1 VKAAPGG
8 VTIPLVATSPRRAP
22 RSAAPSLKAAS
33 KAVGKAAATAV
44 SRAVPRATRSREP
57 AIQALAE
64 HEAATGS
71 YTSGVI
77 NNAVYE
83 NGERIASPESLAGT
97 FTILD
102 KHPKAIAWIGLYRPT
117 AEELSALAAEF
128 NLHELAIED
137 AVLAHQRPKIERYG
151 DTLFTV
157 LRAAQYIDET
167 ETVEFGEL
175 HVFSGTNFVITVRHS
190 ESPDL
195 SVVRKRMEDTPGS
208 MDEGTEA
215 ILYAILDA
223 VVDGYKPVVDGVSND
238 IDEIET
244 QVFDGDAQVSR
255 RIYELNREVIE
266 FERAVTP
273 LTQIIDT
280 LSGGFADGY
289 VGDTLQQY
297 LRDVADH
304 VVQTKERIEEFRLLL
319 RDILAVNTSLVA
331 QRQSEEAR
339 NLSEAGNRQA
349 IETRKISGWAA
360 ILFTPTLI
368 AGIYGMNF
376 KVMPE
381 LHWEYGYPFAIGLMI
396 VSGIVL
402 YIIFKRRGWL

>member
-1 VKAAPGG
+1 MAA
-8 VTIPLVATSPRRAP
+8 S
-22 RSAAPSLKAAS
+22 KAAS

-44 SRAVPRATRSREP
+44 SRAVPRAARTPDRATQPS
-57 AIQALAE
+57 AE
-64 HEAATGS
+64 HAETPRFQ
-71 YTSGVI
+71 SGVI

-83 NGERIASPESLAGT
+83 NGVRIASPETLAGT
-97 FTILD
+97 FKILD
-102 KHPKAIAWIGLYRPT
+102 KHPTAIAWIGLYRPT
-117 AEELSALAAEF
+117 ADELSALAAEF

-137 AVLAHQRPKIERYG
+137 AVLAHQRPKIDRYG

-157 LRAAQYIDET
+157 LKAAQYVDET

-175 HVFSGTNFVITVRHS
+175 HIFSGANFVITVRHS

-195 SVVRKRMEDTPGS
+195 SIVRKRMEDTPGS

-273 LTQIIDT
+273 LIQIIDT
-280 LSGGFADGY
+280 LLSGFADGY

-304 VVQTKERIEEFRLLL
+304 AVQTKERVEEFRLLL
-319 RDILAVNTSLVA
+319 RDILAVNTSLVG
-331 QRQSEEAR
+331 QRQSEESR
-339 NLSEAGNRQA
+339 NLSEASNRQA

-376 KVMPE
+376 KFMPE
-381 LHWEYGYPFAIGLMI
+381 LHWQFGYPFAIGLMI
-396 VSGIVL
+396 VSGLVL

>member
-1 VKAAPGG
+1 M
-8 VTIPLVATSPRRAP
+8 ATAP
-22 RSAAPSLKAAS
+22 RTPRTTPSLKAAS
-33 KAVGKAAATAV
+33 QAVTKAAATAV
-44 SRAVPRATRSREP
+44 SRAVPRGTRKTAP
-57 AIQALAE
+57 ASGPALEQPARSP
-64 HEAATGS
+64 HFQPGL
-71 YTSGVI
+71 I
-77 NNAVYE
+77 NNAVYDK
-83 NGERIASPESLAGT
+83 GKRIASPETLAGT
-97 FTILD
+97 FALLD
-102 KHPKAIAWIGLYRPT
+102 KHPNAIAWIGLYRPT
-117 AEELSALAAEF
+117 EEELSALAAEF

-137 AVLAHQRPKIERYG
+137 AVLAHQRPKIDRYG

-157 LRAAQYIDET
+157 LKAASYIDET
-167 ETVEFGEL
+167 ETVDFGEL
-175 HVFSGTNFVITVRHS
+175 HIFSGTNFVITVRHS

-195 SVVRKRMEDTPGS
+195 SLVRKRMEETPGS

-223 VVDGYKPVVDGVSND
+223 VVDSYRPVVDGVAND

-273 LTQIIDT
+273 LIGIIDT
-280 LSGGFADGY
+280 LSSGFADGY
-289 VGDTLQQY
+289 VGDKLQQY

-319 RDILAVNTSLVA
+319 RDILAVNTSLVG
-331 QRQSEEAR
+331 QRQSEESR
-339 NLSEAGNRQA
+339 NLSEASNRQA
-349 IETRKISGWAA
+349 VETRKISGWGA

-376 KVMPE
+376 KFMPE
-381 LHWEYGYPFAIGLMI
+381 LHWQFGYPFAIGLM
-396 VSGIVL
+396 VLSAIVL